1 MSRPLQVYFEFDKG
15 CIMNNKQ
22 TKDLFTLAE
31 NMLSSGFDKFVEGID
46 PVNMFK
52 AYRMRIQ
59 KIEVWNFRNIE
70 YGTVSF
76 PNSKL
81 EDISVG
87 NPSLLGLYGQNG
99 SGKTSVIMAISIL
112 KELLSGQPLS
122 NKYESCIRTNCE
134 KCSLSFELGQVF
146 QPDEVENDQ
155 VAALSPI
162 SFRQKIYYSFD
173 ITRTEIDNENGETE
187 TTLHVINEVLSAKVE
202 NSISDSKQS
211 KQKLF
216 DARPEESDDKGRPFG
231 NKARYTSI
239 VGNNIDITNKLR
251 KAKAIAYDR
260 STSFLFSKHT
270 FSALEECCNQFCG
283 KYQDEVQRNIEKLT
297 ELNKLLPL
305 KILTS
310 NDEDKDSLLNEF
322 YKDLTEEEFEEKTE
336 LIVKKAM
343 ELWTIQ
349 KEAAQKNNIVT
360 FYGILGAL
368 KIYGRDFLFTVDTTS
383 TGLVS
388 VNEQWPILLWSI
400 DSKGCVESYRVF
412 LNLDKPSSIPEERYD
427 QMKVSLSAVSKVL
440 SAVVPGVSLEIA
452 DLGKQIAKDGKTT
465 MRIFEVMSCRE
476 NNTIPLRFESDG
488 IRRLVSILSLLIAA
502 YNQPFFTI
510 AVDEID
516 AGIFEFLLGEILK
529 VLSNSAKGQII
540 FTSHNLRPLEVL
552 PPKYLCFTTTN
563 AKKKFVRLQNRGN
576 SNFRDGYFRNIIL
589 GTSEDSIYKP
599 TDQYEIEMAFYEA
612 GQK

>member
-1 MSRPLQVYFEFDKG
+1 M
-15 CIMNNKQ
+15 
-22 TKDLFTLAE
+22 
-31 NMLSSGFDKFVEGID
+31 
-46 PVNMFK
+46 
-52 AYRMRIQ
+52 
-59 KIEVWNFRNIE
+59 
-70 YGTVSF
+70 
-76 PNSKL
+76 
-81 EDISVG
+81 
-87 NPSLLGLYGQNG
+87 
-99 SGKTSVIMAISIL
+99 
-112 KELLSGQPLS
+112 
-122 NKYESCIRTNCE
+122 
-134 KCSLSFELGQVF
+134 
-146 QPDEVENDQ
+146 
-155 VAALSPI
+155 
-162 SFRQKIYYSFD
+162 
-173 ITRTEIDNENGETE
+173 
-187 TTLHVINEVLSAKVE
+187 
-202 NSISDSKQS
+202 
-211 KQKLF
+211 
-216 DARPEESDDKGRPFG
+216 
-231 NKARYTSI
+231 
-239 VGNNIDITNKLR
+239 
-251 KAKAIAYDR
+251 
-260 STSFLFSKHT
+260 
-270 FSALEECCNQFCG
+270 
-283 KYQDEVQRNIEKLT
+283 
-297 ELNKLLPL
+297 
-305 KILTS
+305 
-310 NDEDKDSLLNEF
+310 LNEF

-360 FYGILGAL
+360 FYGILGSL

-440 SAVVPGVSLEIA
+440 SAVVPGVSLKIA

-465 MRIFEVMSCRE
+465 MCIFEVMSCRE

-488 IRRLVSILSLLIAA
+488 VRRLVSILSLLIAA

-516 AGIFEFLLGEILK
+516 AGIFEYLLGEILK

-552 PPKYLCFTTTN
+552 PPKNLCFTTTN